1 MVVWWFNFFP
11 RSLCISHQSPNEFIS
26 FPNKSIYW
34 VIQKIFQVKINAFS
48 SSFDGNL
55 VMYLVHSIVERFASV
70 WLPRKQA
77 ENRRKIEFEVFC
89 FLVLLAVFCDVINSF
104 NFWEKMAS
112 TERSEENKLEVFS
125 FLMKEIEN
133 LT

>member
-1 MVVWWFNFFP
+1 
-11 RSLCISHQSPNEFIS
+11 
-26 FPNKSIYW
+26 
-34 VIQKIFQVKINAFS
+34 
-48 SSFDGNL
+48 
-55 VMYLVHSIVERFASV
+55 MYLVHSIVERFASV